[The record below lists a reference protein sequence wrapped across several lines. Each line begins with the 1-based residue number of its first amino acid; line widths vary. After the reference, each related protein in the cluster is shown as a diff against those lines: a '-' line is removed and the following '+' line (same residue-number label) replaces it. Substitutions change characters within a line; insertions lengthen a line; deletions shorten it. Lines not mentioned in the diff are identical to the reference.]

1 MRFILLNFDQGYVI
15 LDLFLIL
22 DKNFLNVLY
31 RILSLLTKSE
41 GFEITNNIIFLSRN
55 QTKIIN
61 TNH

>member
-1 MRFILLNFDQGYVI
+1 MRFILLNFDQGYVT
-15 LDLFLIL
+15 LDFFLIL
-22 DKNFLNVLY
+22 DKNFLNILY

-41 GFEITNNIIFLSRN
+41 GFEITNNIIFLRRN